1 MQLAVKGFVSC
12 HIMGRR
18 GTYFPGGGVVGT
30 RSAGSGGGGHS
41 LGPFLFLSF
50 LSFSHRALVVPA
62 SSPSMLSLKQRKQ
75 RNAPTVI
82 LGCFI
87 LFYFTLFVVR
97 HFGLFSSSIRG
108 RFYSQGSFGQAV
120 VARVKFPFLSLR
132 FVGHIALPTGLQ
144 WVWLY
149 DQQQQKRFEFVKSR
163 RLRNID
169 LRHGLCWEIKNLA
182 WWIDRSLLSMICV
195 GSSTNITISF
205 LQYSAPASI
214 I

>member
-1 MQLAVKGFVSC
+1 
-12 HIMGRR
+12 
-18 GTYFPGGGVVGT
+18 
-30 RSAGSGGGGHS
+30 
-41 LGPFLFLSF
+41 
-50 LSFSHRALVVPA
+50 
-62 SSPSMLSLKQRKQ
+62 MLSLKQRKQ

-169 LRHGLCWEIKNLA
+169 LRHGLCWEIKNLRA
-182 WWIDRSLLSMICV
+182 FLKLLLEKEAIMLGLEPAHAMLRS
-195 GSSTNITISF
+195 GRSTHQAVRSHVTEYLGRPQSQKVTFGNSC
-205 LQYSAPASI
+205 
-214 I
+214 